1 MDINYSNRVYI
12 LNLLFLD
19 DAFLASISFFIALR
33 DLRKESYLNVIL
45 NKELYISDLGKF
57 THFLQLCYGKN

>member
-12 LNLLFLD
+12 LNLLFLN
-19 DAFLASISFFIALR
+19 DAFLTSISFLIALR
-33 DLRKESYLNVIL
+33 NLRKESYLNVIL

-57 THFLQLCYGKN
+57 THFL